1 VRNETPLDTDVSAYA
16 VRLGDDALVLAQR
29 LAECSSRAPA
39 LEEDIALS
47 NIALDLLGQAR
58 ALLTY
63 AGEIEGARGPGGV
76 PRQGSRSEDDL
87 AYLRSEREFTNCQL
101 VEQPNGDFAVTM
113 ARQLFFSAYQL
124 ALYRRLVAS
133 ADATLAGV
141 AAKGVKEVAYHVD
154 HAGGWVVRLGDG
166 TDESHRRVAAAVEQL
181 WPFTHELFEADEL
194 TGRLA
199 GAGVGVDSSELAI
212 AWKEHVGGVL
222 SEATLKC
229 PPFGETAGWRPA
241 GGRRGVHTEHLG
253 FLLAEMQHLHRS
265 HPGAKW

>member
-1 VRNETPLDTDVSAYA
+1 
-16 VRLGDDALVLAQR
+16 LGDDALVLAQR

-63 AGEIEGARGPGGV
+63 AGEIEGARGP
-76 PRQGSRSEDDL
+76 
-87 AYLRSEREFTNCQL
+87 
-101 VEQPNGDFAVTM
+101 NGDFAVTM

-124 ALYRRLVAS
+124 ALYRRLAAS
-133 ADATLAGV
+133 ADATLVGV

-154 HAGGWVVRLGDG
+154 HASGWVVRLGDG
-166 TDESHRRVAAAVEQL
+166 TDESHRRMAAAVEQL

-199 GAGVGVDSSELAI
+199 GAGVGVYPCELAD
-212 AWKEHVGGVL
+212 AWEEQVGGVL